1 MNALLIGSFV
11 WAQVLIPGKTPV
23 QQFGINDK
31 GETVVTNSD
40 NSSGIYRHGTFTPL
54 PPPPAQ
60 AEPVIVDRLRGILK
74 PEIDRG
80 LVSVLGTAATPIVR
94 IADRAL
100 WLDMRCLEVADEAEF
115 TAQWSAFGR

>member
-40 NSSGIYRHGTFTPL
+40 NSSGIWVGANCPDTYYGVSKKVSGFAAREDEL
-54 PPPPAQ
+54 SYIYPAS
-60 AEPVIVDRLRGILK
+60 ISK
-74 PEIDRG
+74 
-80 LVSVLGTAATPIVR
+80 
-94 IADRAL
+94 
-100 WLDMRCLEVADEAEF
+100 
-115 TAQWSAFGR
+115 